1 MRKKKIV
8 LVLGLVLLILI
19 SGVIL
24 VDRYSWKIAVWREIS
39 KLQTNVKKDPQNVE
53 ILLQL
58 GRLYSNINKPKKAM
72 KAFETILKIDQ
83 NNAEA
88 LARLGDVESRMV
100 GQAKSI
106 EAKMKLS
113 REALMHLDG
122 AVEKF
127 PDQYIA
133 YLVRGI
139 NGVYWPDMFQRYKT
153 SIGDLVQVIE
163 MKEKD
168 PNIFKDE
175 VLAEVYY
182 YLGVAHEKNKE
193 FDEAKV
199 CWEKVTNQYPY
210 STYYTKLSQGRLKS
224 LKK

>member
-1 MRKKKIV
+1 MY
-8 LVLGLVLLILI
+8 
-19 SGVIL
+19 
-24 VDRYSWKIAVWREIS
+24 RYSWEIAVRREIS
-39 KLQTNVKKDPQNVE
+39 KLQTKVKKDPRNVE

-58 GRLYSNINKPKKAM
+58 GRLYSNINKPKEAM
-72 KAFETILKIDQ
+72 KAFEAILKIEQ

-88 LARLGDVESRMV
+88 LVRLGDVESRMA

-127 PDQYIA
+127 PDQYIV

-153 SIGDLVQVIE
+153 SIGDLMHVIE

-168 PNIFKDE
+168 PNIFKDG
-175 VLAEVYY
+175 VLAELYY

-199 CWEKVTNQYPY
+199 CWEKVTNQYPH
-210 STYYTKLSQGRLKS
+210 STYYTKLSQGKLKS

>member
-1 MRKKKIV
+1 M
-8 LVLGLVLLILI
+8 
-19 SGVIL
+19 
-24 VDRYSWKIAVWREIS
+24 DRYSWKIAVWQEIS
-39 KLQTNVKKDPQNVE
+39 KLQAKVKKDPQNVK

-58 GRLYSNINKPKKAM
+58 GRLYSNMNKPKEAM
-72 KAFETILKIDQ
+72 KAFEVILRIDQ

-88 LARLGDVESRMV
+88 LVRLGDVESRMV

-106 EAKMKLS
+106 EVKMKLS
-113 REALMHLDG
+113 QEALNHLDG

-127 PDQYIA
+127 PDEYIV
-133 YLVRGI
+133 YLVRGM

-153 SIGDLVQVIE
+153 SIGDLEHVIE

-175 VLAEVYY
+175 QLGEVYY

-199 CWEKVTNQYPY
+199 CWEKVTNQYLY
-210 STYYTKLSQGRLKS
+210 STYYTKLSQERLKS
-224 LKK
+224 FKK